1 MTESDPTADE
11 RVDRLYALPL
21 DEFTA
26 ERNALAK
33 ELRKE
38 GDRERAETTK
48 ALKKPS
54 VEAWTVNQ
62 LARQHRDEV
71 ARLVELGEEQPDV
84 LASGDRD
91 RLRQAMG
98 DVRGTLTS
106 LANHAERILGGSDRK
121 PTPALLERVTR
132 MLQNAAATDEG
143 RAALRQ
149 ARFTVEAE
157 PADLPDVELP
167 APKPAATKAR
177 PAEKTEREAEKTD
190 RAAEKKQRA
199 EEHAERARLEHAL
212 RRAEEHARLL
222 KEKADDLERRARL
235 AREAAVAADEAAQQT
250 RESLVAFGGP

>member
-1 MTESDPTADE
+1 MTGPDQASDE

-26 ERNALAK
+26 GRNALAK

-38 GDRERAETTK
+38 GDREGAEVVK

-54 VEAWTVNQ
+54 VEAWMVNQ

-84 LASGDRD
+84 LASGDRE

-121 PTPALLERVTR
+121 PTSALLERVTR
-132 MLQNAAATDEG
+132 MLQNAASTDDG
-143 RAALRQ
+143 RAALREG
-149 ARFTVEAE
+149 RFTVEAE
-157 PADLPDVELP
+157 PADLPDVEFPALAP
-167 APKPAATKAR
+167 RRAAAPKHAPA
-177 PAEKTEREAEKTD
+177 AEKTD
-190 RAAEKKQRA
+190 RAAEKKRRA
-199 EEHAERARLEHAL
+199 EEEAERARLEHLL

-222 KEKADDLERRARL
+222 KDKAEDLERRAVE
-235 AREAAVAADEAAQQT
+235 AREAAVAAEEAAEAA
-250 RESLVAFGGP
+250 RESLVAYKGP

>member
-1 MTESDPTADE
+1 MTEAEPTADE

-26 ERNALAK
+26 ARNAVAK
-33 ELRKE
+33 ELRTE
-38 GDRERAETTK
+38 GDRESAEAVK

-62 LARQHRDEV
+62 LARQHGDEV

-91 RLRQAMG
+91 RLRRAMG

-106 LANHAERILGGSDRK
+106 LANQAERILGGSDRK
-121 PTPALLERVTR
+121 PTSALLERVTR
-132 MLQNAAATDEG
+132 MLQNAAATEDG

-149 ARFTVEAE
+149 GRFTVEAE
-157 PADLPDVELP
+157 TADLPDVDVAARAP
-167 APKPAATKAR
+167 APNKAR
-177 PAEKTEREAEKTD
+177 AAEKTE

-199 EEHAERARLEHAL
+199 EEEAERARLEHAL
-212 RRAEEHARLL
+212 RRAEERARLL
-222 KEKADDLERRARL
+222 KEKAEDLEKRAAE
-235 AREAAVAADEAAQQT
+235 AREGAVAAEKAAEAA
-250 RESLVAFGGP
+250 RESVVAHGGR

>member
-1 MTESDPTADE
+1 MTDPTGDE

-38 GDRERAETTK
+38 GDRDSADAVK

-62 LARQHRDEV
+62 LARQHGDEV

-106 LANHAERILGGSDRK
+106 LANQAVRILGGTDRK
-121 PTPALLERVTR
+121 PTSALLERVTR
-132 MLQNAAATDEG
+132 MLQNAAATEEG
-143 RAALRQ
+143 RAALRLG
-149 ARFTVEAE
+149 RFTVEAE
-157 PADLPDVELP
+157 PADLPDVDIPTAAPAP
-167 APKPAATKAR
+167 APKKAR
-177 PAEKTEREAEKTD
+177 QTEKTD
-190 RAAEKKQRA
+190 RAAQQKQRA
-199 EEHAERARLEHAL
+199 EDEAERARLVHAL
-212 RRAEEHARLL
+212 RRAEERARLL
-222 KEKADDLERRARL
+222 KEKAEDLERRAAE
-235 AREAAVAADEAAQQT
+235 AREAAVAAEAAADQA
-250 RESLVAFGGP
+250 RESVVARGGR

>member
-1 MTESDPTADE
+1 VTDPTGDE

-38 GDRERAETTK
+38 GDRDSADAVK

-62 LARQHRDEV
+62 LARQHGDEV

-106 LANHAERILGGSDRK
+106 LAKQAERILGGTDRK
-121 PTPALLERVTR
+121 PTSALLERVTR
-132 MLQNAAATDEG
+132 MLQNAAATEEG
-143 RAALRQ
+143 RAALRLG
-149 ARFTVEAE
+149 RFTVDAE
-157 PADLPDVELP
+157 PADLPDVDIPTAAP
-167 APKPAATKAR
+167 APKKAR
-177 PAEKTEREAEKTD
+177 QTEKTD
-190 RAAEKKQRA
+190 RAAQQKQRA
-199 EEHAERARLEHAL
+199 EDEAERARLEHAL
-212 RRAEEHARLL
+212 RRAEERARLL
-222 KEKADDLERRARL
+222 KEKAEDLERRAAE
-235 AREAAVAADEAAQQT
+235 AREAAVAAEAAADQA
-250 RESLVAFGGP
+250 RESVVARGGR